1 MNDESRASNEGLATV
16 LTFIGFL
23 PSVDSLMGVEVGAV
37 TKAFPALEAFVG
49 LLSRVN
55 SGVGFQVGRSV
66 ELGPANVTTIG
77 FLTCCREKNRK
88 AIIKES
94 FHSP

>member
-1 MNDESRASNEGLATV
+1 MGSDPLEPLISTLAGGPWPTPPAH
-16 LTFIGFL
+16 LDKSG
-23 PSVDSLMGVEVGAV
+23 SVR
-37 TKAFPALEAFVG
+37 FAFVG